1 MALTVHDLY
10 VTVEG
15 PKKKEV
21 VDLTLTGVT
30 FGNYVSSL
38 QNPEFATFVGTNANR
53 IGAIVL
59 ADRDVTVFT
68 SDFNTSGVL
77 TVYGF

>member
-1 MALTVHDLY
+1 MPVVVFDTY

-21 VDLTLTGVT
+21 VDLQIVSATTGI
-30 FGNYVSSL
+30 YVSQL
-38 QNPEFATFVGTNANR
+38 QNPEFATFVGTNTNKVGLIVISDREVAFVTANQTR
-53 IGAIVL
+53 GI
-59 ADRDVTVFT
+59 
-68 SDFNTSGVL
+68 L